1 MLSAPQM
8 LHAITASHFSAA
20 REEQTLT
27 RSTMSIRYLD
37 LSPCPFKTA
46 PLPSLSLSHTHT
58 HTPYRFTAVPLPT
71 RVTDIQKGKQR

>member
-27 RSTMSIRYLD
+27 RSTFSITTSHLAD
-37 LSPCPFKTA
+37 SKQ
-46 PLPSLSLSHTHT
+46 PLFSLFLSLSLSL
-58 HTPYRFTAVPLPT
+58 TPYRFKAVPLPT
-71 RVTDIQKGKQR
+71 RVTDIRKGKQR